1 LFLFHGHIFISHFVS
16 VVTLEHSVEK
26 TIEHRRS

>member
-1 LFLFHGHIFISHFVS
+1 MDIFISHFVS